1 MFAAGA
7 AGAIVS
13 QSGSSGTQAVPII
26 HPVNAESDVAADSA
40 GNTALLIIDM
50 MNLFDYDGGGALGKS
65 ALACL
70 PAIAR
75 LRRRFQQASAP
86 VVYVNDNF
94 AQWQGGFHDLVA
106 HCKLAGGPSRKIATT
121 LAPGSGH
128 YYVLKP
134 KHSAFL
140 CTPLAV
146 LLAKLEVRRLVLTG
160 IAADSCVL
168 ATALEARMREFEI
181 WVPNDAVGAITST
194 RKANALALIRSSLAV
209 ETRGTRAVQEL
220 FP

>member
-1 MFAAGA
+1 MTADR
-7 AGAIVS
+7 
-13 QSGSSGTQAVPII
+13 SGK
-26 HPVNAESDVAADSA
+26 
-40 GNTALLIIDM
+40 TALLIIDM
-50 MNLFDYDGGGALGKS
+50 MNLFDYQGGGALGKS

-70 PAIAR
+70 PAIVR
-75 LRRRFQQASAP
+75 LRRRFQLASAP
-86 VVYVNDNF
+86 VIYVNDNF
-94 AQWQGGFHDLVA
+94 AQWQGGFHELVA
-106 HCKLAGGPSRKIATT
+106 HCTLAGGPSRKIATT

-140 CTPLAV
+140 STPLAI

-168 ATALEARMREFEI
+168 ATALDARMREFGL
-181 WVPNDAVGAITST
+181 WVPNDAVGAITQA
-194 RKANALALIRSSLAV
+194 RKTTALALIRASLAV
-209 ETRGTRAVQEL
+209 ETRGTRAVKGL